1 MITRTI
7 LIELLEGEQRE
18 IAIKDYAI
26 ANLMDDAEQQRA
38 EGFKRR
44 AETIQQAIE
53 RNKAQRAKALARAA
67 ALTEAINKF
76 PESNT
81 ANYPKEV

>member
-26 ANLMDDAEQQRA
+26 ANLMDDEKQQRN

-44 AETIQQAIE
+44 AETTQEAIE
-53 RNKAQRAKALARAA
+53 RNKAQRAKALLRAS

-76 PESNT
+76 PESNE
-81 ANYPKEV
+81 PQS